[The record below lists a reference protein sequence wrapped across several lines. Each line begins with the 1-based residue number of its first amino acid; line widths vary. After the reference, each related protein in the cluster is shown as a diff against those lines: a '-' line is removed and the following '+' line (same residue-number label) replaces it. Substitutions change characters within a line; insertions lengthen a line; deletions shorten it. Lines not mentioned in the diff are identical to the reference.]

1 MQVLLYEFACGG
13 GTFSWGCSPGDC
25 PTFLSE
31 GSSMLRSLARDF
43 SQVTGIGLVTLRD
56 SRLPMLDMPGCEVV
70 LVGDAAGER
79 DALER
84 HARRADWT
92 ILVAPESDGAL
103 LDRCRWVEASRGRL
117 LGPNAEF
124 VALASNKHATVEFLA
139 AAGVPVPFGICLRAG
154 DPLPRDFPF
163 PAVLKPLDGA
173 GSQGI
178 RLVDS
183 ADAAATEKLS
193 DAPRRLEQYHAGEP
207 ASVALLL
214 GPSGAAVLEPCSQI
228 LSTDG
233 RFEYRGG
240 RSPLPPS
247 LANRARRLA
256 GRVADALPPLVGYLG
271 IDMVLT
277 RDAEES
283 GIVVEI
289 NPRMT
294 TSYLGL
300 RALCRDNLAKAMLDM
315 AEGRPVALS
324 FGREQ
329 VEFAP
334 DRLLAG
340 AGAAPRWSG

>member
-1 MQVLLYEFACGG
+1 MRVLLYEFACGG
-13 GTFSWGCSPGDC
+13 GTFSWGCAPGDC

-43 SQVTGIGLVTLRD
+43 SQVPGIGLVTLRD
-56 SRLPMLDMPGCEVV
+56 SRLPAFDLPGCEIVSV
-70 LVGDAAGER
+70 CDAAGER

-84 HARRADWT
+84 HSRRADWT
-92 ILVAPESDGAL
+92 IVVAPESQGAL

-117 LGPNAEF
+117 LGPSAEF

-139 AAGVPVPFGICLRAG
+139 AAGVPVPFGICLEAG
-154 DPLPRDFPF
+154 VSLPRDFPY
-163 PAVLKPLDGA
+163 PAVVKPLDGA

-183 ADAAATEKLS
+183 ADSAATEMSS
-193 DAPRRLEQYHAGEP
+193 DGPRRLEQYHAGVP

-214 GPSGAAVLEPCSQI
+214 GPSGAAMLEPCSQT
-228 LSTDG
+228 LSADR
-233 RFEYRGG
+233 RFEYQGG
-240 RSPLPPS
+240 RLPLPLS

-256 GRVADALPPLVGYLG
+256 GQVADALPPLVGYLG
-271 IDMVLT
+271 IDMVLALE
-277 RDAEES
+277 AEEP

-300 RALCRDNLAKAMLDM
+300 RALCRNNLAQAMLDM
-315 AEGRPVALS
+315 AEGLPVALS
-324 FGREQ
+324 FGQEQ

-340 AGAAPRWSG
+340 AGAAPR